1 MSWGEHQLIIGNP
14 VASSQTIPEASAS
27 CAPDRI
33 LPDFNCYACILGRRF
48 YLFVAEAKSPHSSN
62 ITYDLRKLTKAMKRM
77 MDTLVGYG
85 VDQPR
90 VCGLWVQGRS
100 YYFTMITLIFFLVN
114 IQVSL
119 AIHTPW
125 ILNMMTYTVWQS
137 LIISIYRNL

>member
-62 ITYDLRKLTKAMKRM
+62 ITYNLRKLAKAMKRM

-100 YYFTMITLIFFLVN
+100 YYFTMITLIFFF
-114 IQVSL
+114 
-119 AIHTPW
+119 W
-125 ILNMMTYTVWQS
+125 
-137 LIISIYRNL
+137 